1 MHTLRAGSSLR
12 LGFTAGGI
20 SVNEADQDDW
30 ATALRNSGMDTVHVT
45 VYGKVT
51 GASLHCQPFLWSR
64 AALLTS
70 SSWGC
75 LS

>member
-51 GASLHCQPFLWSR
+51 GASLH
-64 AALLTS
+64 
-70 SSWGC
+70 
-75 LS
+75 